1 MRKSLLVLLV
11 TVLVVA
17 LAPIGRGD
25 DATLR
30 LVRVAVDSAPEG
42 ALIAAAFDETHVYDP
57 GYVHVLLWPGDA
69 ARLEAWGY
77 GYETL
82 ISDVVAH
89 DRKLFE
95 EAGESAAP
103 VALPGPDRSTY
114 RVLADYNNEMQ
125 ELAKKHSSLVR
136 TFELPH
142 VTHEGRSVRGVEIA
156 HDVKSD
162 DGRPVLY
169 IDGVHHAREWPAA
182 EYPMIFAHYLVDG
195 FGKDDDVTR
204 LLRRGRVII
213 VPVVNPDGF
222 DYSRSAVLAQHSLS
236 DSAHGTACSA
246 AHCEGYWRKNRRSY
260 SGATVPVAQKNPD
273 AYGIDPNRNYS
284 FMWGG
289 GGSTNTPL
297 PVVDQTYRGTE
308 PHSEPETRNV
318 QDLLLASNVTS
329 VVSNHT
335 YSRLVLR
342 AWGDTMDDA
351 PDEDYLFA
359 LGARMAAAMGGYQ
372 NIKSRELYVTTG
384 TMSDWGYGTFGIPS
398 YTFEHGRAFHP
409 PYTGCSSDCIEA
421 EWKGVMTAFMLAGE
435 AALDERAHGVV
446 KGRITRGGKPVGA
459 KLTVTKPFEN
469 PLSNGN
475 PIGQDGWP
483 HKLAITID
491 ASGAFEWHLPPS
503 TRPHLRARGKS
514 ETYKLTIGA
523 PGVKDKTFTFELGRG
538 GVVDLGTVRL

>member
-1 MRKSLLVLLV
+1 MRRLFAGSVVVLVL
-11 TVLVVA
+11 VA
-17 LAPIGRGD
+17 LAPIGRSD

-30 LVRVAVDSAPEG
+30 LVRVAVDDARQG
-42 ALIAAAFDETHVYDP
+42 AFIATAFDETHVYDP
-57 GYVHVLLWPGDA
+57 GYVHVLLWPGDS
-69 ARLEAWGY
+69 ARLEALGY
-77 GYETL
+77 RYEVL
-82 ISDVVAH
+82 IPDVVAH
-89 DRKLFE
+89 DRKLFA
-95 EAGESAAP
+95 EAAATATP
-103 VALPGPDRSTY
+103 VALPGPDRTTY
-114 RVLADYNNEMQ
+114 RVLNDYNAEMQ
-125 ELAKKHSSLVR
+125 ELAEKNPSLVR

-142 VTHEGRSVRGVEIA
+142 VTHEGRTVRGVEIA

-169 IDGVHHAREWPAA
+169 IDGVHHAREWPAG

-195 FGKDDDVTR
+195 FGKDNDVTR

-213 VPVVNPDGF
+213 VPIVNPDGF
-222 DYSRSAVLAQHSLS
+222 DYSRSAVLAQHSLT

-297 PVVDQTYRGTE
+297 PLVDQTYRGAE

-318 QDLLLASNVTS
+318 QDLLLGSNVTS

-342 AWGDTMDDA
+342 AWGDTMEDA
-351 PDEDYLFA
+351 PDEAYLFA
-359 LGARMAAAMGGYQ
+359 LGARMSEAMGGYQ

-409 PYTGCSSDCIEA
+409 PYTGCQTDCIEA
-421 EWKGVMTAFMLAGE
+421 EWKGVMEAFMVAGE
-435 AALDERAHGVV
+435 AALDDRAHGVV
-446 KGRITRGGKPVGA
+446 RGRVVHGGRPVDA
-459 KLTVTKPFEN
+459 TLTVTKSFGN
-469 PLSNGN
+469 PLSSGN
-475 PIGQDGWP
+475 PISKEAWP

-491 ASGAFEWHLPPS
+491 ADGEFEWHLPPS
-503 TRPHLRARGKS
+503 TRPHLRERGKT
-514 ETYKLTIGA
+514 ETYKLTVRAKGLGA
-523 PGVKDKTFTFELGRG
+523 KTFTFELGRG
-538 GVVDLGTVRL
+538 RVVDLGTVQL